1 MAKKKSGDDDE
12 KKGGKKKLKPII
24 GGVVALA
31 LVYNFVL
38 KPKPS
43 TDPVSGVDA
52 ARVETTI
59 NRYEGEIL
67 AIPELVVNVPSTT
80 GSKSNHYLRLGMA
93 LILAK
98 GVGAATLETQ
108 TAIASDAAIE
118 VLSTKTYEEMLEPTA
133 KAALRDELTE
143 EIIHR
148 FGEKKVTGLLLTSFV
163 MQ

>member
-1 MAKKKSGDDDE
+1 MAKKKSGDADD
-12 KKGGKKKLKPII
+12 KKDGKKKLKPII
-24 GGVVALA
+24 GGVIALA

-52 ARVETTI
+52 AKTETTI
-59 NRYEGEIL
+59 HKYHGEIV
-67 AIPELVVNVPSTT
+67 AVPELVVNVPSSS
-80 GSKSNHYLRLGMA
+80 SKTNHYLRIGLA
-93 LILAK
+93 LILAE
-98 GVGAATLETQ
+98 GAPLEEIEAQ

-118 VLSTKTYEEMLEPTA
+118 VLATKTYEEMLEPTA
-133 KAALRDELTE
+133 KTALRDELTE

-148 FGEKKVTGLLLTSFV
+148 FGKEKVTGLLLTSFV